1 MTLRRLLAGTLVA
14 AAGISCAARQ
24 PAPVERDV
32 KEHRTEVERWRAQR
46 AERLRRDDGWLTLVG
61 LSWLEPGENRFGSG
75 PGHRVALPEGTA
87 PADLGSFDL
96 KDGKVRVRV
105 SPGADV
111 THEGR
116 PVVEMVLQ
124 SDAAGSPT
132 VLQHGSLKFHVI
144 ERSDRFGIRVKDS
157 QARALREFTGMENFP
172 IDPGWRLTA
181 RFEPYAPPRKITVP
195 NVTGEP
201 TQETVPGALV
211 FEKGG
216 KSFRLE
222 PVAEEGSEELFII
235 FGDATN
241 GHETYGAGRFLYAPQ
256 PDTAGLVTL
265 DFNRA
270 YNPPCVFTPYATCP
284 LPPPQNKLAM
294 RIEAGEKAYGEH

>member
-1 MTLRRLLAGTLVA
+1 MTLRRLLAGTLIA

-32 KEHRTEVERWRAQR
+32 NEHRTEVERWRAQR
-46 AERLRRDDGWLTLVG
+46 EERLRRDDGWLTLVG
-61 LSWLEPGENRFGSG
+61 LSWLLPGENRFGTG
-75 PGHRVALPEGTA
+75 PGNRVALPEGTA
-87 PADLGSFDL
+87 PADVGSFDL
-96 KDGKVRVRV
+96 KDGKVSVRV

-111 THEGR
+111 THDGK
-116 PVVEMVLQ
+116 PVAEMVLQ

-132 VLQHGSLKFHVI
+132 VLQLGSLKFHVI
-144 ERSDRFGIRVKDS
+144 ERGDRFGVRVKDS
-157 QARALREFTGMENFP
+157 QAMALREFTGMENFP
-172 IDPGWRLTA
+172 IDPAWRVTA
-181 RFEPYAPPRKITVP
+181 RFEPYAPPRRITVP

-201 TQETVPGALV
+201 TQETVPGALI

-235 FGDATN
+235 FGDETN

-256 PDTAGLVTL
+256 PDSAGQVIL

-284 LPPPQNKLAM
+284 LPPPQNKLAL
-294 RIEAGEKAYGEH
+294 RIAAGEKSFRDH